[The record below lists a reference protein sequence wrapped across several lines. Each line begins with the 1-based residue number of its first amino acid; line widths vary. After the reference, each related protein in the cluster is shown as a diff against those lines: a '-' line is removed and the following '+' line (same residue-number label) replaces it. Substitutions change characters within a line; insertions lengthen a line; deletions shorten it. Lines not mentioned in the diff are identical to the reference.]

1 MIMKALSI
9 LIVLPLAGCAG
20 WMPVNRHSVL
30 PPTPAHISDK
40 LKRSCGELSTIPDR
54 DLTQAESNPLW
65 AQDRRVGGCALR
77 QNKALIKAAEA
88 LEKQGQKQ

>member
-1 MIMKALSI
+1 MLLILS
-9 LIVLPLAGCAG
+9 LTGCAS
-20 WMPVNRHSVL
+20 VDRHSVL
-30 PPTPAHISDK
+30 PPTPAHVSDK

-77 QNKALIKAAEA
+77 QNRALVKAVNA